1 MWLMNNKANPFMMFG
16 MGKFLNYLLE
26 ELFLI
31 GWCGL
36 GMSFWGGRE
45 CKSLEWTGSDY
56 LELSFSSN
64 GFFFHSSLYMLWLI
78 TEVYAVWK
86 LQIPPRV
93 QIFLWLLT
101 DDRLLSKDNLAK
113 RREVLDQ
120 SCLFCKEQETIIHM
134 FFECAWLRECGVLE
148 WYRYL

>member
-1 MWLMNNKANPFMMFG
+1 
-16 MGKFLNYLLE
+16 
-26 ELFLI
+26 
-31 GWCGL
+31 
-36 GMSFWGGRE
+36 
-45 CKSLEWTGSDY
+45 
-56 LELSFSSN
+56 
-64 GFFFHSSLYMLWLI
+64 ML
-78 TEVYAVWK
+78 VHVHAVWK

-134 FFECAWLRECGVLE
+134 FFECAWLRECGALE
-148 WYRYL
+148 